1 MLSRNT
7 LPIMLALAAFV
18 VVPATAGAAERT
30 GGTAAYNGPKITGVR
45 CVALPTMPCPKS
57 TAAARGG
64 QVQIR
69 GKEMR
74 GVRTVT
80 FRGRG
85 GKRDDVTVRAHHVRP
100 SHVEARVPS
109 RARSGRLELR
119 AAFGT
124 RAVTKQ
130 AIDVVKAAAPTELAS
145 SNGDQIFPIRGK
157 HDLGQ
162 SATNNFG
169 GGRNHRG
176 QDLFARCGTPLVV
189 AEGGT
194 VREAKNDGAAGNFAV
209 ITGDATGR
217 DYVYMHMQAAALV
230 RKGDHVSTGQP
241 LGKVGDTGRATGC
254 HLHFELW
261 SAPGWYAGGSAFN
274 PLPDLRAW
282 DARDRTHKH

>member
-1 MLSRNT
+1 MLPRNT
-7 LPIMLALAAFV
+7 LPFVLVLAAFAV
-18 VVPATAGAAERT
+18 APATAGAVERT
-30 GGTAAYNGPKITGVR
+30 GGTAAYDGPKITGVR
-45 CVALPTMPCPKS
+45 CVALPAMPCPEP

-80 FRGRG
+80 FRGRR
-85 GKRDDVTVRAHHVRP
+85 GKRDDVTIRAHHVRP

-119 AAFGT
+119 AAYGT
-124 RAVTKQ
+124 RAVTRQ
-130 AIDVVKAAAPTELAS
+130 AIVVKAAARTEPAS
-145 SNGDQIFPIRGK
+145 GNGEQIFPIRGR

-162 SATNNFG
+162 TATNNFG
-169 GGRNHRG
+169 GGRGHRG
-176 QDLFARCGTPLVV
+176 QDLFARCGTPLAV

-209 ITGDATGR
+209 ITGNVTGR
-217 DYVYMHMQAAALV
+217 DYVYMHMQEAPLV
-230 RKGDHVSTGQP
+230 RKGDRVSTGQP

-261 SAPGWYAGGSAFN
+261 SAPGWYTGGSAMN

-282 DARDRTHKH
+282 DARDRAHKH